1 MTYGLVYS
9 TCIST
14 ENEMKKD
21 YLSFT
26 QMYKFVLTW
35 HKTLKEKGLDILED
49 HGLELFCQV
58 LTRSGDFCIAKRKER
73 SLFLDCRYITFK
85 K

>member
-1 MTYGLVYS
+1 
-9 TCIST
+9 
-14 ENEMKKD
+14 
-21 YLSFT
+21 
-26 QMYKFVLTW
+26 MYKFVLTW

-73 SLFLDCRYITFK
+73 SLFLDCRYKTLK
-85 K
+85 KLSDLQFNIYEERRKEKIKTDYM